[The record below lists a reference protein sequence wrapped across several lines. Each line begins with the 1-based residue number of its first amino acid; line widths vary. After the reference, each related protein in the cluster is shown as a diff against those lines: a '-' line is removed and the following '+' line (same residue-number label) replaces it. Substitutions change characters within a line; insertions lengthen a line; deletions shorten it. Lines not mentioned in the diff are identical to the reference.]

1 MPDYPDLDDFF
12 DPCLRLPIGG
22 TVYVIEPPS
31 AVDLIRLR
39 RMFVDANTRAT
50 HLDRIDWQAK
60 VLGAAWDAESE
71 QYVGADGSVW
81 AQMLADGV
89 GGEQILRAGE
99 TALLHFG
106 VNAGT
111 AAVFWGPDD
120 PFTPLNTAVDKAL
133 DVITK
138 LGEPEAKG
146 SNRKQRRAKPK
157 KRTTS
162 PKPTEA
168 THG

>member
-1 MPDYPDLDDFF
+1 MPEYPDLDDFF

-31 AVDLIRLR
+31 AMDVIRLR
-39 RMFVDANTRAT
+39 RMFVDTNARAT
-50 HLDRIDWQAK
+50 SLDRLDWQAK
-60 VLGAAWDAESE
+60 ILGAEWDAEGD

-106 VNAGT
+106 VNPST
-111 AAVFWGPDD
+111 AVIFWGPDD
-120 PFTPLNTAVDKAL
+120 PFTPLNEAVDQAL
-133 DVITK
+133 EVIK
-138 LGEPEAKG
+138 KSGEPEAKG
-146 SNRKQRRAKPK
+146 SNQKQRRAKPK
-157 KRTTS
+157 KKTT
-162 PKPTEA
+162 PKTTEA